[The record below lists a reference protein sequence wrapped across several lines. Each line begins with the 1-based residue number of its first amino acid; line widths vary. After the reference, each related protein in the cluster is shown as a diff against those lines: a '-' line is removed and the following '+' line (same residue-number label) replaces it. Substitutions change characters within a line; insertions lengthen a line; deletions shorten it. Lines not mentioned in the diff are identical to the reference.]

1 MNGVILMT
9 IGLLASPDTTTPQ
22 KHKHRMA
29 LVSLRPTER
38 WGVGGNRGYFPGGPM
53 RLLFS

>member
-9 IGLLASPDTTTPQ
+9 IGLLASPDTTTQQ

-38 WGVGGNRGYFPGGPM
+38 WGVGGDRGYFPGGPM